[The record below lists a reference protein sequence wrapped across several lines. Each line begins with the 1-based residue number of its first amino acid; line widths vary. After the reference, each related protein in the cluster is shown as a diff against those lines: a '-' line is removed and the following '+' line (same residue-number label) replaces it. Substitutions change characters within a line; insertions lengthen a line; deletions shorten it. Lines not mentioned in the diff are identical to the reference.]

1 MSREDEIFKLFE
13 QIDPENKI
21 GDEKRQ
27 NFITAFIEM
36 ENNTLNDS
44 NEKDGLKYD
53 ILELK
58 KEIDNEEDWRKRAS
72 IAAKIISLG
81 L

>member
-1 MSREDEIFKLFE
+1 MNREDEIFKLFE

-36 ENNTLNDS
+36 ENNPPNDGD
-44 NEKDGLKYD
+44 ERDGLKYN

-58 KEIDNEEDWRKRAS
+58 KEIDNEEDWRKKAS